1 MTGVPQAVAET
12 FVLFG
17 VAHWFVFAA
26 IGGTTAFL
34 SWLLRRVAWRGDDRL
49 WRPAIC
55 WSLAAILVV
64 GAAVAEFQRVAEG
77 TWSLQESL
85 PLHLCDI
92 AIFVTAAALI
102 GAGLNA
108 GPRTIWHRLYELSWV
123 WALGGTSQAV
133 LTPDLS
139 VNFPNAECVRYFL
152 LHGTIVVS
160 ALVMTF
166 GLRMRP
172 QPGTPLRVWLVTLAL
187 AVVIMLV
194 NWATGANYM
203 YLRGPPAH
211 PSLFDYFGPWPWSLL
226 SLAVA
231 GTVLILACYAPFW
244 LLDRLRC
251 RAAGGRA
258 SRRAAARQEPRPPGA
273 VQHP

>member
-1 MTGVPQAVAET
+1 MTGVPRTVAET
-12 FVLFG
+12 FVPFG
-17 VAHWFVFAA
+17 IAHCFVFAA
-26 IGGTTAFL
+26 IGGATVLLA
-34 SWLLRRVAWRGDDRL
+34 WLLRRAARHGRDRL
-49 WRPAIC
+49 WRRVIC

-64 GAAVAEFQRVAEG
+64 GAAVAELQRVAEG

-92 AIFVTAAALI
+92 AILVTAAALI

-108 GPRTIWHRLYELSWV
+108 GPRTIWQRFYELSWV
-123 WALGGTSQAV
+123 WAIGGTSQAV

-139 VNFPNAECVRYFL
+139 VTFPDSECVRYFL

-172 QPGTPLRVWLVTLAL
+172 QPGTPRRVWLVTLAL
-187 AVVIMLV
+187 ALVIMLV

-203 YLRGPPAH
+203 YLRGPPAR

-226 SLAVA
+226 SLAA
-231 GTVLILACYAPFW
+231 ASTVLILACYAPFW
-244 LLDRLRC
+244 WLNGRQRHD
-251 RAAGGRA
+251 AA
-258 SRRAAARQEPRPPGA
+258 SVNPP
-273 VQHP
+273 